1 MFFFSLSFQPPPPYD
16 HYQFCFF
23 LNISPCMHMISILYI
38 QTYIGVICLLDQISA
53 GIDMRIVFVLRVY
66 GYIAGISAS
75 IEIEDSYV

>member
-1 MFFFSLSFQPPPPYD
+1 
-16 HYQFCFF
+16 
-23 LNISPCMHMISILYI
+23 MHMISILYI

-53 GIDMRIVFVLRVY
+53 GINMRIVFVLRVY